1 MVSKRK
7 KIIILSIMAV
17 LLVAT
22 GVLNVVLNNASGTV
36 NTSSNLTTSANF
48 FSTYRMDRQS
58 TRDQELL
65 YLDAIIKS
73 EASSDEAV
81 KNAEKKKEAL
91 LDKMDQELVCEGLIK
106 ARGFEDCIVSSTAS
120 SINVVVKASDLTSNQ
135 AMQIVS
141 VVRDV
146 CSASEDVIKII
157 PFN

>member
-22 GVLNVVLNNASGTV
+22 GVLNVVLNNASTTL
-36 NTSSNLTTSANF
+36 NTSTTLTSANF
-48 FSTYRMDRQS
+48 FSTYRTDRQT

-73 EASSDEAV
+73 DASSEEAV
-81 KNAEKKKEAL
+81 KNAQKKKEDL

-106 ARGFEDCIVSSTAS
+106 ARGFEDCIVSSTS
-120 SINVVVKASDLTSNQ
+120 NSINVVVKASDLTSNQ

-141 VVRDV
+141 VVKDV
-146 CSASEDVIKII
+146 CMASEDVIKII

>member
-36 NTSSNLTTSANF
+36 NTSTTLTSANF
-48 FSTYRMDRQS
+48 FSTYRMDRQT
-58 TRDQELL
+58 TRDQEIL
-65 YLDAIIKS
+65 YLDAIITS
-73 EASSDEAV
+73 TASSEEAV
-81 KNAEKKKEAL
+81 KNAQEKKEQL
-91 LDKMDQELVCEGLIK
+91 IDKMDQELVCEGLIK
-106 ARGFEDCIVSSTAS
+106 ARGFEDCIVSSTSS
-120 SINVVVKASDLTSNQ
+120 SINVVVKASDLSSSQ
-135 AMQIVS
+135 VVQIVS